1 MLIVHPH
8 SFLSILGLATH
19 TVSPVTETK
28 RLGLVAVGGVI
39 GAVLRYAIALLLG
52 APTDPAQVGYWPWA
66 TLIVN
71 LVGALAIGVLAGT
84 LTKREAN
91 VLGPLF
97 ITGVLGGFTTVSALA
112 IEVVALIDVGSTLV
126 AATYFA
132 VTVAGGLIA
141 VGIGHLLAGDRT

>member
-1 MLIVHPH
+1 MLIVHQYL
-8 SFLSILGLATH
+8 FLGFLGLIAH
-19 TVSPVTETK
+19 TVSSVTETK

-39 GAVLRYAIALLLG
+39 GALLRYAIALILG

-84 LTKREAN
+84 LTQRQGN
-91 VLGPLF
+91 VLGPLL

-112 IEVVALIDVGSTLV
+112 IEVVALIDVGSLAV
-126 AATYFA
+126 AITYFA

-141 VGIGHLLAGDRT
+141 VAIGHRIAGDRT